1 MIKVEKLEKQVKET
15 SKVRESKLQRSSAKD
30 RLSLAFQLKIM
41 DDEVLQLSRLL
52 AVRSLQLQ
60 LEYIYQTLEE
70 EALDIVE
77 DPTSRGFINRQGS
90 TEELLLLTAEFA
102 LLDEQLRTLIRRLMQ
117 SPTVLV
123 RDSILQ
129 NLVDEIEDL
138 RLGLGINSEM
148 TCGDSSLP

>member
-1 MIKVEKLEKQVKET
+1 MNMSQLVIKVEKLEKQVKET

-77 DPTSRGFINRQGS
+77 DPTSCGLINRQGS
-90 TEELLLLTAEFA
+90 TEELPLLTAEFA
-102 LLDEQLRTLIRRLMQ
+102 FA
-117 SPTVLV
+117 
-123 RDSILQ
+123 
-129 NLVDEIEDL
+129 N
-138 RLGLGINSEM
+138 
-148 TCGDSSLP
+148 